1 MSARLAACALA
12 LAVAACSAPRPAPV
26 IDRGPAQPAPPPVVA
41 APQVPEP
48 APPKPLPTHTV
59 KRGETLVS
67 IALQHGLDYR
77 ELAAWNGIT
86 NLARLSVGQVLVL
99 APPPGMA
106 GTPAAPLGTT
116 PLAPG
121 PGAPVATPLV
131 SAGPPIEARPL
142 ANTPTVKV
150 EPRGQKVPYSDKA
163 LAQFST
169 PDSGPAVPGGPSEV
183 PPAAVPAP
191 APIVPAAP
199 EPAKSGTQK
208 EDIDWMWPAKGKVIA
223 PFAEA
228 TKGMDIAGK
237 RGSPVVA
244 AAAGRVIYADAGL
257 RGYGKLVIIRH
268 NDTWLSAYAHND
280 NILVKE
286 QQEVKKGQ
294 KIAEMGSTDADQVEL
309 HFEIRRQGKPVDPA
323 KILPPM

>member
-1 MSARLAACALA
+1 MRARGAAWALTLLLAACA
-12 LAVAACSAPRPAPV
+12 APRPAPV
-26 IDRGPAQPAPPPVVA
+26 VDRGPAQPAPPPA
-41 APQVPEP
+41 ASAPQAPEAVP
-48 APPKPLPTHTV
+48 AKPLPTHTV

-67 IALQHGLDYR
+67 IALQYGLDYR

-99 APPPGMA
+99 APPPAMA
-106 GTPAAPLGTT
+106 GTPAAPLGTA

-121 PGAPVATPLV
+121 PGAPIATPLV

-163 LAQFST
+163 IAQFST
-169 PDSGPAVPGGPSEV
+169 PDSGPAVPGGPAGV

-191 APIVPAAP
+191 TPLVPAVP

-208 EDIDWMWPAKGKVIA
+208 EDIDWMWPVKGKVIA

-323 KILPPM
+323 KVLPPM

>member
-1 MSARLAACALA
+1 
-12 LAVAACSAPRPAPV
+12 
-26 IDRGPAQPAPPPVVA
+26 
-41 APQVPEP
+41 
-48 APPKPLPTHTV
+48 
-59 KRGETLVS
+59 
-67 IALQHGLDYR
+67 
-77 ELAAWNGIT
+77 
-86 NLARLSVGQVLVL
+86 
-99 APPPGMA
+99 
-106 GTPAAPLGTT
+106 
-116 PLAPG
+116 
-121 PGAPVATPLV
+121 
-131 SAGPPIEARPL
+131 
-142 ANTPTVKV
+142 VKV

-163 LAQFST
+163 IAQFST
-169 PDSGPAVPGGPSEV
+169 PDSGPALPGGPSEIPSSPALSPA
-183 PPAAVPAP
+183 PPAAP
-191 APIVPAAP
+191 AP

-208 EDIDWMWPAKGKVIA
+208 EDIDWMWPAKGKLIA

-294 KIAEMGSTDADQVEL
+294 KIAEMGSTDADQVKL

-323 KILPPM
+323 KVLPPM